1 MGLLGGDLAL
11 VLHTAFSGLFLD
23 GTLHGGT
30 GDPIYGPGGTI
41 IGYEGGD
48 TPVKVQTD
56 SASDQMRAGA
66 GFSEGDVR
74 LLVLAK
80 GVPSI
85 TSDHQI
91 TDGNGDLYSI
101 QSAEQDAA
109 RSHYV
114 IRGRLL

>member
-1 MGLLGGDLAL
+1 MGLLDGDLAS
-11 VLHTAFSGLFLD
+11 VLHAAFSGLFLD
-23 GTLHGGT
+23 GTLHAGT

-48 TPVKVQTD
+48 APVKVQTD

-80 GVPSI
+80 DVPAI

-91 TDGNGDLYSI
+91 TDGRGDLYNI
-101 QSAEQDAA
+101 QEAELDAVA
-109 RSHYV
+109 SHWTC
-114 IRGRLL
+114 RGRKA